1 VRKICQ
7 IDVKEPLLGRLK
19 PLASV
24 GQSEWVALCSK
35 GVSSGILQ
43 WVEPPS
49 RLGQSARVHQSSFC
63 LASGCSCRSPQLHCR
78 RKNLVSSVE
87 LEPVPAHS
95 SRWHSRACP
104 STALLLLLCHQT
116 AVAILWGA
124 QRTEASVPGVVPEEA
139 ETVDRDWVG

>member
-1 VRKICQ
+1 MRKICQ
-7 IDVKEPLLGRLK
+7 IDVEEPLLGRLK

-43 WVEPPS
+43 WVEPLS

-87 LEPVPAHS
+87 LEPVHQPLFFFS
-95 SRWHSRACP
+95 SVIKLPWRYSGGRKGLRP
-104 STALLLLLCHQT
+104 
-116 AVAILWGA
+116 
-124 QRTEASVPGVVPEEA
+124 R
-139 ETVDRDWVG
+139 